1 MENKNSVKTSQE
13 AAERLANGV
22 EPKEIFDFVDYFVD
36 GFARVEINGKG
47 CNYLKEDG
55 TLLWQGDEWF
65 DNCYDFYNGFAIVK
79 IKNKGFNV
87 LKPDGTLLW
96 QCDIW
101 FDEFCR
107 NFENGYSRVHIKGKG
122 WNY

>member
-36 GFARVEINGKG
+36 GFARVEIDGIGWNFLKNDKTLLWRGDTWFDNLDHFENGFATVKINGKG
-47 CNYLKEDG
+47 FNYLKEDG

-65 DNCYDFYNGFAIVK
+65 D
-79 IKNKGFNV
+79 
-87 LKPDGTLLW
+87 
-96 QCDIW
+96 
-101 FDEFCR
+101 
-107 NFENGYSRVHIKGKG
+107 
-122 WNY
+122 